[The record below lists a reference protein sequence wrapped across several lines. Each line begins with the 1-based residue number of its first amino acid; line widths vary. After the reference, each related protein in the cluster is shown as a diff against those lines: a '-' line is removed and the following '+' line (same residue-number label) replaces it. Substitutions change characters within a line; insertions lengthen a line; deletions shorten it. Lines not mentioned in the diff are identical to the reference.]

1 MRKLPGL
8 CTFAKVCSRATQIS
22 IVLGVVL
29 VALGRVDGQSSDISF
44 PTRLT
49 KNEIKGTIPARP
61 IGDARLTTHYF
72 AFEGDIGDIFIS
84 AVTQNFTGDIDVFI
98 AGSMR
103 PLTKMVIYAS
113 DTVYETGRLV
123 YLRKPEKLIL
133 RVQGRTPNDASAAY
147 QIKFAGSFV
156 ALKPAE
162 DDVKEPKIA
171 AATESRGGEIPPSTG
186 DRSANSGTKIDD
198 SSTSASQATS
208 DRSKPAAK
216 KPAADTK
223 NGTPPDPKK
232 NPAADSGT
240 SNTAASTAVAAV
252 PPSGALGGKIVI
264 TFLDGKRVEAKVSD
278 IVRMSVDKG
287 YLTLIVKDGRIERWA
302 LSGIQ
307 RVEIQ

>member
-8 CTFAKVCSRATQIS
+8 CTFAKVCSRAARIL
-22 IVLGVVL
+22 IVAGVIFF
-29 VALGRVDGQSSDISF
+29 ALGRVDGQSSDITF

-49 KNEIKGTIPARP
+49 KNEIKGTIPARAV
-61 IGDARLTTHYF
+61 GDARLTTHYF

-84 AVTQNFTGDIDVFI
+84 AVTQNFTGDIDVFV

-113 DTVYETGRLV
+113 DTIYETGRLV

-147 QIKFAGSFV
+147 QIKFAGSFI
-156 ALKPAE
+156 ALKAAE

-171 AATESRGGEIPPSTG
+171 AETEGRGTETAPSTG
-186 DRSANSGTKIDD
+186 DRNARSPAKADD
-198 SSTSASQATS
+198 SSTTVSQPAD
-208 DRSKPAAK
+208 DRSKPSAK
-216 KPAADTK
+216 RPAADAK
-223 NGTPPDPKK
+223 NGAAADPKK
-232 NPAADSGT
+232 KPAADSGT
-240 SNTAASTAVAAV
+240 SNAAASTAVAAV